1 MHNKYTILSPYI
13 QQYMKELSKYFLFIR
28 KPERKFFR
36 RLRKQMEEYAED
48 LPDSNYN
55 TFVKQFGTP
64 QEVATAYYR
73 NVNGDILIKHL
84 RIRRYLFGLI
94 FFILLLV
101 LSISVYSRILLQKS
115 IECGE
120 EIEIQ
125 HYILPSIYNDTQN
138 QGDE

>member
-1 MHNKYTILSPYI
+1 MLYKYTILSPYI

-48 LPDSNYN
+48 LPDSDYHA
-55 TFVKQFGTP
+55 FVKQFGTP
-64 QEVATAYYR
+64 QEVAANYYR

-84 RIRRYLFGLI
+84 KIRRCLFGLI
-94 FFILLLV
+94 FFILFLV

-115 IECGE
+115 IEYGE
-120 EIEIQ
+120 EIDIQ
-125 HYILPSIYNDTQN
+125 HYILPPIYNDAQN
-138 QGDE
+138 QGDK